1 MLWAD
6 LLRRVFEVD
15 VLVCPC
21 GGRRRMTAMITQPPT
36 IRRIL
41 SHLGLQTT
49 GPSLAPARPP
59 PEPVFAF

>member
-1 MLWAD
+1 MPWAD

-21 GGRRRMTAMITQPPT
+21 GGRRRMIAMITRQKA

-41 SHLGLQTT
+41 SHLGLPTT

-59 PEPVFAF
+59 PEPAFVL